1 MIFHLFFKIVF
12 LTLLCVW
19 WGCCGYL
26 NLSADLHLFRDGT
39 FEPKKSHLI
48 AFEARKWH
56 FSVNVTKFENFEI
69 FKNFSK
75 IMQKS
80 VKIFFQMPLKIFLC
94 MLWHHCRYSKH
105 PFRLPLSSAPRIIKF
120 WGLTRNI
127 FQKNTTPPP
136 EPVLGGGRAAKSH
149 F

>member
-19 WGCCGYL
+19 WRCCGYL
-26 NLSADLHLFRDGT
+26 NLSADLHLFHDGT
-39 FEPKKSHLI
+39 FEPKTYHRI

-56 FSVNVTKFENFEI
+56 FSVSVKKFENFEI

-80 VKIFFQMPLKIFLC
+80 VKNFFQMPLKIFLC
-94 MLWHHCRYSKH
+94 MLWHHYRYSKH
-105 PFRLPLSSAPRIIKF
+105 PFSLPLSSTTRILKF
-120 WGLTRNI
+120 WGPNRNI
-127 FQKNTTPPP
+127 FNKILPFKL
-136 EPVLGGGRAAKSH
+136 V
-149 F
+149 

>member
-1 MIFHLFFKIVF
+1 MRLMRMLWVSKLI
-12 LTLLCVW
+12 
-19 WGCCGYL
+19 CGPSSIPWRY
-26 NLSADLHLFRDGT
+26 FWT
-39 FEPKKSHLI
+39 KKCHLI

-56 FSVNVTKFENFEI
+56 FSVNVTEFENFEI

-80 VKIFFQMPLKIFLC
+80 VKKFFQMPLKIFLC

-105 PFRLPLSSAPRIIKF
+105 PFRLPLSSAPRIIKL
-120 WGLTRNI
+120 WGLNQNI
-127 FQKNTTPPP
+127 FQKNTTPP
-136 EPVLGGGRAAKSH
+136 EPVLGGRAAKSH